1 MDVKTR
7 LLTIKNIVMTTTL
20 KPNRKQQILEV
31 LASELETNPGLRIT
45 TAGLASAVGV
55 SEAALYR
62 HFASKAKMF
71 EALIDFA
78 EESVFGL
85 INKIVSNEKDAS
97 VRCEKIIQLML
108 GFSEKNPGIT
118 RILIG
123 DALLGENERLHARVM
138 QFFERL
144 ETQFR
149 QILREANL
157 SDGPRSI
164 SNMEAAAN
172 QMLTY
177 VEGKL
182 SQFVRSSFTKKP
194 TEHWDDQ
201 WATMRTGLFR

>member
-1 MDVKTR
+1 
-7 LLTIKNIVMTTTL
+7 MTNS
-20 KPNRKQQILEV
+20 KPNRRQQILEV

-45 TAGLASAVGV
+45 TAGLAAAVGV

-78 EESVFGL
+78 EESVFSL
-85 INKIVSNEKDAS
+85 INKIVSNETDAAL
-97 VRCEKIIQLML
+97 RCEKIIQLML

-157 SDGPRSI
+157 SDGPRAI

-194 TEHWDDQ
+194 TEHWGDQ
-201 WATMRTGLFR
+201 WVAMRAGLFR

>member
-1 MDVKTR
+1 
-7 LLTIKNIVMTTTL
+7 MTTNN

-45 TAGLASAVGV
+45 TASLANAVGV

-85 INKIVSNEKDAS
+85 INKIVSNEKDAAI
-97 VRCEKIIQLML
+97 RCEKIIQLML
-108 GFSEKNPGIT
+108 AFSEKNPGIT

-144 ETQFR
+144 ETQLR
-149 QILREANL
+149 QVLREANL
-157 SDGPRSI
+157 SDGTRAI
-164 SNMEAAAN
+164 SDMEAAAN
-172 QMLTY
+172 LMLTY
-177 VEGKL
+177 IEGKL

-194 TEHWDDQ
+194 TEHIDEQ
-201 WATMRTGLFR
+201 WAVMKASLFR